1 MTRVDRFP
9 WLRQDRPQGEHPEG
23 HKSLAAYPL
32 RVLRREGA
40 PLVISLVL
48 HVAALLLLAPWL
60 LMRTIP
66 VQQIA
71 VEVML
76 EPDASQPP
84 PRRSEIASLLRG
96 PERLPR
102 MQLKSLFPPTTPRPV
117 QAQSTQID
125 QQIEQQIEQPMAS
138 MVPAEQPGQ
147 GQSGRSSPAPRE
159 TAALSAPSA
168 AGPAAAPDSAG
179 STALSRGAAEASAAA
194 PREPSQGSAAQPSA
208 RAVASPSRPGEDRQE
223 GLATLDG
230 PASQVQAAQPEFRQ
244 AARQGGQASMRGGS
258 QAPDE
263 GLARQPGSP
272 DQTALVA
279 ARAVPQSQSGSSASR
294 GGTVSQVALPVAR
307 LSGQGGVVAAETT
320 ASAGLVQSAAPAPR
334 ADGAVASRTP
344 ASSGQG
350 KTASG
355 TVASSRSV
363 NPAERGSGLVAA
375 ATPGT
380 GADAATSRPP
390 TAGGQGSAASGAGA
404 TSRAMSPAERGSG
417 LVAAATPGT
426 GADAAAS
433 RPPTAGGQGS
443 AASGAGATSRAVSP
457 AERGSGLVAAAAPGA
472 SGPGAAASGAGP
484 GAGVA
489 GEGRAQQL
497 AGSGSGARD
506 VPTAMRA
513 ASGAASSAA
522 PAGSDGGSG
531 QLSARTEAPVQST
544 REARTAPLQPQQPNG
559 QARVIEERF
568 TASALKV
575 DSPRSICEIPL
586 MFAGFDRKP
595 IPKGLDSINATA
607 ASLPGETPPRHHP
620 GNEAPRYPMQALGSR
635 AEGRVLVRA
644 EIRPDGQVGK
654 LWIKQSSGAQTLD
667 QAALDT
673 VRAWRFSPA
682 QRHGMAV
689 AMWLDVPIEYKLPK
703 E

>member
-1 MTRVDRFP
+1 MALADRFP
-9 WLRQDRPQGEHPEG
+9 G
-23 HKSLAAYPL
+23 
-32 RVLRREGA
+32 LRRDAA

-48 HVAALLLLAPWL
+48 HVLALLLIAPWL

-66 VQQIA
+66 IQQIE

-84 PRRSEIASLLRG
+84 PSRSEIASLLRA
-96 PERLPR
+96 PESLPR
-102 MQLKSLFPPTTPRPV
+102 MRLKSLFQPKTPPPV
-117 QAQSTQID
+117 QVQAT
-125 QQIEQQIEQPMAS
+125 QIEQKIEQQVEQPMAS

-147 GQSGRSSPAPRE
+147 GQSGSGSPAPRE
-159 TAALSAPSA
+159 AAGLSSPNNPAVRRAAAPISAPSA
-168 AGPAAAPDSAG
+168 ALEQGSTEAAPAVPQ
-179 STALSRGAAEASAAA
+179 A
-194 PREPSQGSAAQPSA
+194 PSQGSAAQPSA
-208 RAVASPSRPGEDRQE
+208 RAVASPSRPGEDRQD
-223 GLATLDG
+223 GLTTLNG

-244 AARQGGQASMRGGS
+244 ASRQGGQASMRGGS

-279 ARAVPQSQSGSSASR
+279 ARAVPQSQTGSGASR
-294 GGTVSQVALPVAR
+294 GGPTPQVTVPVAR
-307 LSGQGGVVAAETT
+307 LSGQGGVVAAET
-320 ASAGLVQSAAPAPR
+320 ASAGLVQSATPATG
-334 ADGAVASRTP
+334 AEAAVASRAP
-344 ASSGQG
+344 
-350 KTASG
+350 TASG
-355 TVASSRSV
+355 QSNPAAAAASSRSV
-363 NPAERGSGLVAA
+363 
-375 ATPGT
+375 
-380 GADAATSRPP
+380 
-390 TAGGQGSAASGAGA
+390 
-404 TSRAMSPAERGSG
+404 SPAERGSR
-417 LVAAATPGT
+417 LLAAATPGT

-433 RPPTAGGQGS
+433 RPPTSGGQGS
-443 AASGAGATSRAVSP
+443 AASGAGATSHAVGP
-457 AERGSGLVAAAAPGA
+457 AERGGGLMAAAAPGA
-472 SGPGAAASGAGP
+472 SGPGAAANGAGP
-484 GAGVA
+484 GASVA

-506 VPTAMRA
+506 IPAALRA
-513 ASGAASSAA
+513 AAGAATSAA

-531 QLSARTEAPVQST
+531 QLSARTEAPTQTTLES
-544 REARTAPLQPQQPNG
+544 RAAPLQTQQPTG

-568 TASALKV
+568 TAPALKV

-595 IPKGLDSINATA
+595 IPKGLDTINATA
-607 ASLPGETPPRHHP
+607 ASLQGETPPRHHP

-654 LWIKQSSGAQTLD
+654 LWIKQSSGAPALD

>member
-1 MTRVDRFP
+1 MRE
-9 WLRQDRPQGEHPEG
+9 LRQDHPQGER
-23 HKSLAAYPL
+23 LAAYPL
-32 RVLRREGA
+32 RVLRREGT

-48 HVAALLLLAPWL
+48 HVAALLLIAPWL

-66 VQQIA
+66 IQPIA

-76 EPDASQPP
+76 EPDASRPP
-84 PRRSEIASLLRG
+84 PGRSEIASLLRAS
-96 PERLPR
+96 EKLPR
-102 MQLKSLFPPTTPRPV
+102 MQLKSLFRPV
-117 QAQSTQID
+117 IPQPVQVQSTQVE
-125 QQIEQQIEQPMAS
+125 QPIEQHTVQPMTS
-138 MVPAEQPGQ
+138 MVPVEQPGQ
-147 GQSGRSSPAPRE
+147 GQSGRSAYDFTRPSGRGSESFRAPAPRE
-159 TAALSAPSA
+159 TAVLSAPSVA
-168 AGPAAAPDSAG
+168 RPAAAPDGAG
-179 STALSRGAAEASAAA
+179 STALARVPAESSAAVPLA
-194 PREPSQGSAAQPSA
+194 PSQGSAPQPSA
-208 RAVASPSRPGEDRQE
+208 RAAASPSRPGEDRQD

-244 AARQGGQASMRGGS
+244 ASRQGGQAGMHGGS
-258 QAPDE
+258 QALDE

-294 GGTVSQVALPVAR
+294 GGPASQVAVPVTR

-320 ASAGLVQSAAPAPR
+320 ASAGLVQSAAPTSR
-334 ADGAVASRTP
+334 ADGAVVSRTP
-344 ASSGQG
+344 TPSGQG

-363 NPAERGSGLVAA
+363 SPAERGSGLVAA
-375 ATPGT
+375 AMPGT
-380 GADAATSRPP
+380 GADAAVASRPP
-390 TAGGQGSAASGAGA
+390 TSGGQGSAASGAGA
-404 TSRAMSPAERGSG
+404 TSRAMSPAERGGG
-417 LVAAATPGT
+417 LVAT
-426 GADAAAS
+426 
-433 RPPTAGGQGS
+433 
-443 AASGAGATSRAVSP
+443 
-457 AERGSGLVAAAAPGA
+457 AAPGA
-472 SGPGAAASGAGP
+472 SGPGAAANGAGP
-484 GAGVA
+484 GASMV

-506 VPTAMRA
+506 VPAAMRA
-513 ASGAASSAA
+513 AAGAAPSAA

-531 QLSARTEAPVQST
+531 QLSARTEAPVQTT
-544 REARTAPLQPQQPNG
+544 REARTAPLQTQQPNG

-586 MFAGFDRKP
+586 MFAGVDRKP

-644 EIRPDGQVGK
+644 EIRDDGQVGK

-667 QAALDT
+667 QAAFDT